1 MKILGIHDG
10 HNASASLM
18 VDGKVILA
26 LGEERLS
33 RNKHQ
38 YGFPQ
43 RSINKILNICNLSTK
58 EIDKVAMSTKTLPPR
73 YFLTQRNSNFSVS
86 DYWKEQNEYWYP
98 LLIKG
103 EKTKYT
109 EIFKKYINY
118 ETFPYDLKLIKNEDD
133 DEGMWRAR
141 KKHLCEVLNFDS
153 NNLDVFDHHKSHAAY
168 GYCTSSLYK
177 KKPLLIF
184 TIDGGGDNTNATISI
199 CSENGE
205 ITEISRSSNANIGRI
220 YRSITLLLGMRPS
233 DHEFKVMG
241 LAAYNTQGY
250 SQEAYKV
257 FKNTLK
263 VDGLQFDYH
272 TPLKDHFFYFKDRL
286 EGQRFDSI
294 AFALQKITEE
304 LLCEWIKNAVNKTSI
319 KDIVISGGV
328 AQNIKANQQILS
340 MNEVNSLYIPPG
352 PGDESISIGAAY
364 LSTLKNASKEKV
376 SIKIPKF
383 DPYCGTSYSDNE
395 IELYLKTL
403 DKDKWSFKYSNNKE
417 IALLLSKGKVIAR
430 FSNGKMEFGAR
441 ALGNRSII
449 ADPSSADV
457 IHYLNKLVKMRDFWM
472 PFAPSILEERLCDY
486 LIDKKK
492 NISKYM
498 AISFNSTEIANK
510 HLPAGLHPFDK
521 TSRAQIVYKKD
532 NPDYHSLIK
541 EFENLTG
548 IGALLNTSFNI
559 HGEAIVESP
568 KDAIQTLQNS
578 GLKYLYIGSYL
589 VTKTIEGN

>member
-184 TIDGGGDNTNATISI
+184 TI
-199 CSENGE
+199 
-205 ITEISRSSNANIGRI
+205 
-220 YRSITLLLGMRPS
+220 
-233 DHEFKVMG
+233 
-241 LAAYNTQGY
+241 
-250 SQEAYKV
+250 
-257 FKNTLK
+257 
-263 VDGLQFDYH
+263 
-272 TPLKDHFFYFKDRL
+272 
-286 EGQRFDSI
+286 
-294 AFALQKITEE
+294 
-304 LLCEWIKNAVNKTSI
+304 
-319 KDIVISGGV
+319 
-328 AQNIKANQQILS
+328 
-340 MNEVNSLYIPPG
+340 
-352 PGDESISIGAAY
+352 
-364 LSTLKNASKEKV
+364 
-376 SIKIPKF
+376 
-383 DPYCGTSYSDNE
+383 
-395 IELYLKTL
+395 
-403 DKDKWSFKYSNNKE
+403 
-417 IALLLSKGKVIAR
+417 
-430 FSNGKMEFGAR
+430 
-441 ALGNRSII
+441 
-449 ADPSSADV
+449 
-457 IHYLNKLVKMRDFWM
+457 VK
-472 PFAPSILEERLCDY
+472 S
-486 LIDKKK
+486 
-492 NISKYM
+492 
-498 AISFNSTEIANK
+498 
-510 HLPAGLHPFDK
+510 
-521 TSRAQIVYKKD
+521 
-532 NPDYHSLIK
+532 
-541 EFENLTG
+541 
-548 IGALLNTSFNI
+548 
-559 HGEAIVESP
+559 
-568 KDAIQTLQNS
+568 
-578 GLKYLYIGSYL
+578 
-589 VTKTIEGN
+589 